1 MIRNIIITSVAAAG
15 LLLSAQA
22 SAHNSNNVT
31 WKNGAHGHGHSHNVK
46 PQKRR
51 APKFRVNKEQ
61 REQAQMIK
69 QGIKT
74 CQITPS
80 EAKTLNKQQNRINKA
95 ERKMR
100 KDGLRRWERQKLKQ
114 RLHNARVQ
122 INKLTKN
129 RKKCG
134 RHNKKRRHGQNHS
147 HNGNK
152 HSHAGGRHFHN
163 HSSWNFSNRNGS
175 FSFSIGH

>member
-1 MIRNIIITSVAAAG
+1 MIKQFIISSVAAAG
-15 LLLSAQA
+15 LLVSAQA
-22 SAHNSNNVT
+22 TAHNTGGTVVWNNS
-31 WKNGAHGHGHSHNVK
+31 AHGHSHSHHVK
-46 PQKRR
+46 PQRR

-74 CQITPS
+74 CQITPA
-80 EAKTLNKQQNRINKA
+80 EAKILNKQQKRINKA
-95 ERKMR
+95 ESRMR
-100 KDGLRRWERQKLKQ
+100 ADGLQRWERQKLKQ

-129 RKKCG
+129 NKKCG
-134 RHNKKRRHGQNHS
+134 RKNKRKHSFKHS
-147 HNGNK
+147 HNGK
-152 HSHAGGRHFHN
+152 HHSHANGRHFHN
-163 HSSWNFSNRNGS
+163 HARWNISNRHGS